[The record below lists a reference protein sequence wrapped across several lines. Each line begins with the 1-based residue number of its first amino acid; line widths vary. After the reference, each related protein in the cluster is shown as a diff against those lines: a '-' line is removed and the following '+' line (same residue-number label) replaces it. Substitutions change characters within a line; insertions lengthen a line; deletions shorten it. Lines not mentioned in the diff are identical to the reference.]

1 MNINNSNCDY
11 DSEIEEHTVETKL
24 IHEHKKNSNVLNK
37 LYNNNNEKYK
47 QLNDYLI
54 DYKLTKDSKQ
64 ESNITIP
71 GEARFYIPE
80 YKQYRFFEKLK
91 ECAKEKL
98 ILHFCERQFSDFY
111 KDIGSGIMFDFD
123 LLQESDKNTLHEKPF
138 DTFIK
143 KIFMVMKELIDYDED
158 IETYVAVITKQKLV
172 YKEEYKLY
180 KNGFH
185 ILIPGIK
192 LTREA
197 KKLIYHTIIDN
208 DDIKKFFLKNFE
220 NKIGEVFDKGSY
232 SVPVYYMYNCKN
244 NSNNPYDLFNMYK
257 VNIDDSVSVSV
268 ANKERILNTYNIIIE
283 LSLNHPG
290 DMINKKF
297 YKLKDEYQLKI
308 SNELE
313 SSKARIEKEDQLKYA
328 FDTENTYIDEN
339 LEYYNKLVIDIL
351 DEKRANDRNMWRD
364 VVYALANIN
373 PGNPGIFK
381 NIAERFSMRCYS
393 KYDEVAFDKLWDE
406 AINYNGTNK
415 YNLGSLIRWAK
426 EDNLKKYN
434 RLSEKNIIQT
444 IKYDVFE
451 SENKVLNGSLFQ
463 YHFAYYIYHLF
474 KEKFVCDVSNNQIAW
489 YEFVLDKDSHI
500 KGEVYKW
507 REENKPD
514 NLYKYISSKLPNKI
528 SSVITEAEDY
538 IKNHPENTNTN
549 EFLQHRIQKL
559 RTSAQKLYTTDFKK
573 GILKEAEVLFRKR
586 GFLQSLDTD
595 QNIMGVGNGIL
606 ELSDNPK
613 LIRHYHDYPISLYT
627 DIDYEA
633 YDKNNPFIQTVI
645 DGVFNLFPDDEKDA
659 FHYLMYYLA
668 SCLDGK
674 PKDSMIL
681 IITGTGCHAKDSLI
695 RMYDG
700 SIKKVQDININDQL
714 MGDDNT
720 PRIVQ
725 ELFRG
730 RDTMVKIKPTKEKS
744 FIVNINHI
752 LSLKFTNLISIIKR
766 NDGYYKDNESYRII
780 WYEYNGINEPK
791 RKSKTLKS
799 KKLCNEFK
807 INLLNNKKVIQ
818 KGDIIDIKVKDI
830 LTWNPWWMK
839 KGNVNL
845 YKSEKLTYNLGYWL
859 GDGTS
864 CRMQIYGNN
873 FEHIPCKLIRK
884 QSNIRIKNKNPNL
897 DSFSIEILNEDDYYG
912 FELDKNHRYITADG
926 FIHHN
931 SNGKSFLAEMIK
943 SVLGTYGKKMPLSF
957 LTDSRGKSSGADPAL
972 MDLKTARLAY
982 YSESNKD
989 EVLNTAKLKEV
1000 TSQETLSGRGLFE
1013 KQSQF
1018 RPVCHHMVTT
1028 NYSFSIKTTDHGIWR
1043 RIVTYEFKMIFTSNP
1058 DPNNKYEKKE
1068 NTRFAQEFTY
1078 NPEIKKAFLSILVE
1092 YYRDLHK
1099 NHGGSLKNIMK
1110 PTIDKETSEYRNKED
1125 IINRFIDDVCIYSE
1139 GNKTCISEL
1148 IDKYENW
1155 HEYNVDKSTI
1165 PIKSEI
1171 RRQLLNSKIIKYVEK
1186 TQTNIILKNIR
1197 IKEDSFEDDLL
1208 SDKEYF
1214 IKDLSSSS
1222 PSIINNKYDISKF
1235 NPLNIN

>member
-1 MNINNSNCDY
+1 MNNNIEY
-11 DSEIEEHTVETKL
+11 DSEIEENSVENKV
-24 IHEHKKNSNVLNK
+24 IHEHKKNSNILNR

-47 QLNDYLI
+47 QLSDYLL
-54 DYKLTKDSKQ
+54 DYKLTKESKQ

-71 GEARFYIPE
+71 GEARYFIPE
-80 YKQYRFFEKLK
+80 HKQYRFFEKLK
-91 ECAKEKL
+91 ECAKEHL

-111 KDIGSGIMFDFD
+111 NNIGSGIMFDFD

-138 DTFIK
+138 DDFIK
-143 KIFMVMKELIDYDED
+143 KIFLVMKELIDYDE
-158 IETYVAVITKQKLV
+158 IETYAAVITKKNLV

-197 KKLIYHTIIDN
+197 KKLIYNKIIEN
-208 DDIKKFFLKNFE
+208 DDIKRFFNKNFE
-220 NKIGEVFDKGSY
+220 NKLAEVFDKGSY

-244 NSNNPYDLFNMYK
+244 SSNNPYELFNIYK
-257 VNIDDSVSVSV
+257 IQVNDYISVNV

-290 DMINKKF
+290 DLINKKF

-308 SNELE
+308 SNDLE
-313 SSKARIEKEDQLKYA
+313 KSKVFIDKLDKLNYS

-339 LEYYNKLVIDIL
+339 LEYYNKLVMEIL
-351 DEKRANDRNMWRD
+351 DDKRANDRNLWRD
-364 VVYALANIN
+364 VIYALANIN
-373 PGNPGIFK
+373 PGNPSIFK
-381 NIAERFSMRCYS
+381 NIAERFSMKSEY
-393 KYDEVAFDKLWDE
+393 KYDDVAFNKLWDE
-406 AINYNGTNK
+406 AINYTGNNK

-451 SENKVLNGSLFQ
+451 SDNKVLNGSLFQ

-474 KEKFVCDVSNNQIAW
+474 KEKFICDIGNNKITW
-489 YEFVLDKDSHI
+489 FEFVLDKDSHI

-507 REENKPD
+507 REEIKPD
-514 NLYKYISSKLPNKI
+514 SLYKYISSKLPNKI
-528 SSVITEAEDY
+528 SSVIKEAEDY
-538 IKNHPENTNTN
+538 TKNHPENTNIN

-559 RTSAQKLYTTDFKK
+559 RSSSQKLYTTEFKK

-586 GFLQSLDTD
+586 GFIQSLNCD
-595 QNIMGVGNGIL
+595 QNILGVGNGVL
-606 ELSDNPK
+606 ELSDNPR
-613 LIRHYHDYPISLYT
+613 LIRHYHDYPISLFT
-627 DIDYEA
+627 DIDYEH
-633 YDKNNPFIQTVI
+633 YDSNNPYIQTVI
-645 DGVFNLFPDDEKDA
+645 DGIYNLFPDDEKDA
-659 FHYLMYYLA
+659 FHYIMYYLA

-681 IITGTGCHAKDSLI
+681 IITGQGCHAKDSLI
-695 RMYDG
+695 RMFNG
-700 SIKKVQDININDQL
+700 TIKMVQDIQIGDKL
-714 MGDDNT
+714 MGDDNS

-730 RDTMVKIKPTKEKS
+730 TDTMVKIIPKKEKS
-744 FIVNINHI
+744 FIVNINHV
-752 LSLKFTNLISIIKR
+752 LSLKFTNLITILYIK
-766 NDGYYKDNESYRII
+766 NMHYRII
-780 WYEYNGINEPK
+780 WYEYNGLYEPK
-791 RKSKTLKS
+791 PYSKIFKTKV
-799 KKLCNEFK
+799 LCEK
-807 INLLNNKKVIQ
+807 YIEILLFNKNVIH
-818 KGDIIDIKVKDI
+818 KDDIIDIKVKD
-830 LTWNPWWMK
+830 LLKWNNNWLHT
-839 KGNVNL
+839 GNINL
-845 YKSEKLTYNLGYWL
+845 YKYN
-859 GDGTS
+859 
-864 CRMQIYGNN
+864 
-873 FEHIPCKLIRK
+873 
-884 QSNIRIKNKNPNL
+884 NL
-897 DSFSIEILNEDDYYG
+897 DSFSIEILNEDKYYG
-912 FELDKNHRYITADG
+912 FELDKNHRYLTADG

-957 LTDSRGKSSGADPAL
+957 LTDSRGKASGADPSL
-972 MDLKTARLAY
+972 MDLKIARLAY
-982 YSESNKD
+982 YSESNKH

-1000 TSQETLSGRGLFE
+1000 TSQETLSGRGLYE

-1028 NYSFSIKTTDHGIWR
+1028 NYNFSIKTTDHGIWR
-1043 RIVTYEFKMIFTSNP
+1043 RIVTYEFKMLFTPNP

-1078 NPEIKKAFLSILVE
+1078 NPEVKKAFLSILVE
-1092 YYRDLHK
+1092 YYKDLHK

-1125 IINRFIDDVCIYSE
+1125 IINRFIDDVCIYSP

-1155 HEYNVDKSTI
+1155 YEYNVDKSSI

-1171 RRQLLNSKIIKYVEK
+1171 HKQLLNSKLIKYIEK
-1186 TQTNIILKNIR
+1186 THSNIILKNVR
-1197 IKEDSFEDDLL
+1197 IKEESFDDDIL
-1208 SDKEYF
+1208 SENEYF
-1214 IKDLSSSS
+1214 IKD
-1222 PSIINNKYDISKF
+1222 IINNSISVTNIKYDINNY
-1235 NPLNIN
+1235 NPLNINIL